1 MVTPEGDTLRASKIL
16 ALCSISEVGRV
27 LLVFKV
33 HGYVFYDLCMYVQ
46 RNIFFNGSIY
56 KTKRV

>member
-16 ALCSISEVGRV
+16 ALCSISAVGGV

-33 HGYVFYDLCMYVQ
+33 HGYVFYDPCTYIQ
-46 RNIFFNGSIY
+46 RNIFLNGSIY
-56 KTKRV
+56 KTERV